1 MQEPQGETQSSVRKH
16 GQASAGQSSRKAV
29 SEGDTRQQEWGQEL
43 GGLVR
48 HCKDFVL
55 NELGGQEA
63 LKGSEQ
69 RGDTICTDFLKELLW
84 LLRGE
89 KMWGKTEQ
97 LWKLLTCEVLG
108 LKSTWQQS

>member
-1 MQEPQGETQSSVRKH
+1 MGRTL
-16 GQASAGQSSRKAV
+16 ASKSGAGS
-29 SEGDTRQQEWGQEL
+29 

-69 RGDTICTDFLKELLW
+69 QGDVICTDFLKELRW
-84 LLRGE
+84 LLHG
-89 KMWGKTEQ
+89 
-97 LWKLLTCEVLG
+97 
-108 LKSTWQQS
+108 